1 MTLKEFIEK
10 INKVVKENPKAL
22 NYLVITAIDDEGNG
36 YNPVFFDPT
45 PGSFDGDVF
54 ETDVDKSQFNSI
66 CIN

>member
-10 INKVVKENPKAL
+10 INKVVEENPKAL
-22 NYLVITAIDDEGNG
+22 DYVVIAAIDDEGNG

-45 PGSFDGDVF
+45 PGSFDGDDF